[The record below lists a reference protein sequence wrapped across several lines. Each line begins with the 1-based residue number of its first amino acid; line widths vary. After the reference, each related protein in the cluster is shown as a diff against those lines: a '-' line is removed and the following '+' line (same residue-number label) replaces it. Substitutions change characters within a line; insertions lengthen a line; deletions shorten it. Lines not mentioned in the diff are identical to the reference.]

1 MAERPSTR
9 AWPSGLTQSVRIVPA
24 EGARPTIAV
33 LFDNLSSEYAVH
45 LRRSLERAAAR
56 RGVRILV
63 VTGQPIGAPEAVL
76 VTQNQ
81 IYEVISKS
89 RVDGVIVV
97 SATIGHYAGL
107 EGLAAFCRGYA
118 PLPVCSLGVEVPGV
132 PSLVIDNEAGMRAG
146 VAHLIAQHGS
156 RRIAFIAGPRASSE
170 SNLRLLGYQN
180 AHREHGIAVDPELIR
195 YGDFTLPSGA
205 SAMKS
210 LMETGSGFDA
220 VVAAN
225 DDMALGALDVLQ
237 EVGVHV
243 PRDVVVSGFD
253 DINSAHFARPSL
265 STLRQ
270 PMWWLGEQ
278 AVDRILRQLEGEAVP
293 LLEAGPVDFVRRE
306 SCGCGYQVGVTVS
319 PMKQTLPDLRDFI
332 RLQREELSAVMKA
345 AVTLPSDALG
355 DWPGLLLDAL
365 EAELA
370 GRDGRF
376 SSVFEQVLD
385 DAQREGASLDEF
397 QRVVSVMRAEF
408 RRVDIEDQ
416 DDLRQIERI
425 WHNARVLVGAASIRY
440 LGRQKLEQQ
449 QVTTWLT
456 WVSER
461 LATTLSLS
469 LLKEQLIEALPKLQ
483 IRHGAVSLYTG
494 PRSRQLK
501 VLTAIKDGVALAVD
515 GEPFADVLLA
525 PNALLAGDD
534 GSHFVVLPISFE
546 TEMLGIAVLESGSL
560 PSVYEGLRQQIAAA
574 VKGAMMHHEIVAQVT
589 LRERIEADRVAEE
602 ARVAAEIQTSMVP
615 VETQV
620 AGLEIAGM
628 IAPAAESG
636 GDYYDVLPTA
646 AGAWLA
652 IGDVTG
658 HGLGA
663 GLVMLMMQSMIAS
676 LSRVEPTL
684 SPAEVVS
691 TVGDAL
697 WDNVRQRLRRDDH
710 ATLTV
715 LRYDGG
721 GRFLFAGAHEEMI
734 VWRRKTGRC
743 ETVPTPGFWVGAIP
757 SVRRLTVDSEL
768 QLAAGD
774 LLLLYTD
781 GVTEARNAHHEQ
793 FSLERLIKHVEER
806 AHLPA
811 HALRDSIKREVLSWC
826 ASMDDDMTLLAVRY
840 VG

>member
-1 MAERPSTR
+1 MASRHR
-9 AWPSGLTQSVRIVPA
+9 Q
-24 EGARPTIAV
+24 PTIAV

-45 LRRSLERAAAR
+45 LRRSVERAAQR
-56 RGVRILV
+56 RNVRILV

-81 IYEVISKS
+81 IYEVVDKS

-97 SATIGHYAGL
+97 SATIGHYSGID
-107 EGLAAFCRGYA
+107 GLAAFCKGYA

-146 VAHLIAQHGS
+146 VAHLIEKHGS
-156 RRIAFIAGPRASSE
+156 RRIAFIAGPRASAE

-180 AHREHGIAVDPELIR
+180 AHNDRGLTVDPELLR
-195 YGDFTLPSGA
+195 YGDFTLPSGVV
-205 SAMKS
+205 AMRD
-210 LMETGSGFDA
+210 LMALGSGFDA
-220 VVAAN
+220 VIAAN

-237 EVGVHV
+237 DAGVHV

-278 AVDRILRQLEGEAVP
+278 AVDRILRQLAGEPVP

-306 SCGCGYQVGVTVS
+306 SCGCGYQVGITLS
-319 PMKQTLPDLRDFI
+319 PTKQILPDLRNFI
-332 RLQREELSAVMKA
+332 RAKRDELTAVMKA

-355 DWPGLLLDAL
+355 DWPGQLLDAL
-365 EAELA
+365 ELELA
-370 GRDGRF
+370 GREGRF
-376 SSVFEQVLD
+376 SSVFEQVLE

-408 RRVDIEDQ
+408 RRVDIEERE
-416 DDLRQIERI
+416 DLRQIERI
-425 WHNARVLVGAASIRY
+425 WHNARVLVGAASIRF

-461 LATTLSLS
+461 LATTLSLA
-469 LLKEQLIEALPKLQ
+469 LLKEQLLEALPRLQ
-483 IRHGAVSLYTG
+483 IRSGSVSLYTA

-501 VLTAIKDGVALAVD
+501 VLTAMKDGAALAVD
-515 GEPFADVLLA
+515 GEPFQDVLLG
-525 PNALLAGDD
+525 PGELLDAEG
-534 GSHFVVLPISFE
+534 GPHFVVLPISFE

-560 PSVYEGLRQQIAAA
+560 PSVYEGLRQQIASA

-589 LRERIEADRVAEE
+589 LRERLEADRVAEE
-602 ARVAAEIQTSMVP
+602 ARVAAEIQTSMAP

-646 AGAWLA
+646 RGAWLA

-658 HGLGA
+658 HGLGS
-663 GLVMLMMQSMIAS
+663 GLVMLMIQSMIAS
-676 LSRVEPTL
+676 LSRLEPPL
-684 SPAEVVS
+684 LPSEVIA
-691 TVGDAL
+691 TVGDAI

-715 LRYDGG
+715 LHYDGRG
-721 GRFLFAGAHEEMI
+721 HFRFAGAHEEMI
-734 VWRRKTGRC
+734 VWRHKTGRC

-768 QLAAGD
+768 RLEHGD
-774 LLLLYTD
+774 LLVLYTD
-781 GVTEARNAHHEQ
+781 GITEARNARHEQ
-793 FSLERLIKHVEER
+793 FSLERLVKCVEER
-806 AHLPA
+806 AKLPT
-811 HALRDSIKREVLSWC
+811 HALRDSIKHEVLSWC
-826 ASMDDDMTLLAVRY
+826 ASMDDDMTLLVIRY
-840 VG
+840 VGQAA